1 MRKSKVTKIQEDYVN
16 LLKERIIFSVVID
29 IFNRDG
35 TYISESFYYPFS
47 QKWELPSKGIPK
59 FEKIKLK
66 KFEMRGKP

>member
-1 MRKSKVTKIQEDYVN
+1 
-16 LLKERIIFSVVID
+16 IFSVVID

-35 TYISESFYYPFS
+35 TYISENFYYPFS